1 MNDVECLFHALND
14 CDYVLIGAGAG
25 LSAAAGIS
33 FANEDAFR
41 ADYPALWAQGVH
53 LSLIHI

>member
-1 MNDVECLFHALND
+1 MNDIERLFNAMND
-14 CDYVLIGAGAG
+14 SDYVLIGAGAG

-33 FANEDAFR
+33 FANEKVFR

-53 LSLIHI
+53 SDY